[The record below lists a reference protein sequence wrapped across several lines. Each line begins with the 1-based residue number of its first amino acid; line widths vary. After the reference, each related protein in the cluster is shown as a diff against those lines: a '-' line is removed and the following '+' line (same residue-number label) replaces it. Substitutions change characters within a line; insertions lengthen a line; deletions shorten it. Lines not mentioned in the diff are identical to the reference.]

1 MKLLL
6 YGSILISL
14 YAGLLEPVAQETEPA
29 EEIPLSKQI
38 EGLAPEPRI
47 AYLRYLL
54 RTGGVEEAEVYFQL
68 GVAFHE
74 SSQLDSAQFYYT
86 KATEVAPDYA
96 KAYVNLG
103 VLYDSQGRLVEAL
116 SMFDKAAD
124 VNPDDILA
132 HAHAAFIR
140 FQWRDYSGAWHH
152 LSRALSIDPDHPQPH
167 FYLAIFFWESK
178 MYREA
183 LAEWE
188 TVIELDAGSDL
199 ARRAR
204 ENMNL
209 LQRVL
214 HSPLES
220 GNKELRK

>member
-14 YAGLLEPVAQETEPA
+14 SAGFLEPVTQEQEPA
-29 EEIPLSKQI
+29 EEIPLSEQI

-54 RTGGVEEAEVYFQL
+54 RTGGVEEADVYFQL

-74 SSQLDSAQFYYT
+74 SSQVDSAQFYYT
-86 KATEVAPDYA
+86 KATEVAPDYT

-116 SMFDKAAD
+116 SMFEKAAD

-140 FQWRDYSGAWHH
+140 FQWRDYSRAWHH
-152 LSRALSIDPDHPQPH
+152 LSRA
-167 FYLAIFFWESK
+167 
-178 MYREA
+178 
-183 LAEWE
+183 
-188 TVIELDAGSDL
+188 AGG
-199 ARRAR
+199 
-204 ENMNL
+204 
-209 LQRVL
+209 VL
-214 HSPLES
+214 HLPPCFGL
-220 GNKELRK
+220 LRAALPG